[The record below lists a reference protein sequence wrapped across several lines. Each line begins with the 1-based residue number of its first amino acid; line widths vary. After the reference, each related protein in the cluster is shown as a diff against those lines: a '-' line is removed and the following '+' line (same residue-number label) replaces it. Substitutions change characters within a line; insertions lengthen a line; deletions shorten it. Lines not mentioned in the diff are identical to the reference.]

1 MKKSVYRIILMAA
14 GALQLL
20 FFFVLPY
27 ATLSDM
33 MGALSGL
40 GKTFLCSVI
49 SISLTSARIPLA
61 MFLGSTSLGL
71 NGIWWA
77 LTISSVAKGLVFFIN
92 YMMIL
97 KRLPGEEL

>member
-40 GKTFLCSVI
+40 AS
-49 SISLTSARIPLA
+49 
-61 MFLGSTSLGL
+61 
-71 NGIWWA
+71 
-77 LTISSVAKGLVFFIN
+77 
-92 YMMIL
+92 
-97 KRLPGEEL
+97 